1 MGFALSGCGMP
12 GPGLISHEPSTA
24 PLRPARPEPVT
35 DTLPSGPGPHFVE
48 IRTLCQAVVEALA
61 DRARRQRV
69 TLDLVLAAQPV
80 YVIGYVDRLY
90 QVVFHLVI
98 NALAAM
104 PKGGQ
109 VTLRVTRRTAVTIE
123 CLDTGPGVRPQDVP
137 HLWDACDRI
146 KGGGLPVTHAIVEAH
161 RGRLSYRPGAG
172 TGACFTIELPA
183 AGPRR

>member
-1 MGFALSGCGMP
+1 MP
-12 GPGLISHEPSTA
+12 GPGLISHEPPVA
-24 PLRPARPEPVT
+24 PLQRPRPESIA
-35 DTLPSGPGPHFVE
+35 DALPSGPGPHFVE
-48 IRTLCQAVVEALA
+48 VRALCQAVVEALA

-69 TLDLVLAAQPV
+69 TLDLALCTSPV

-98 NALAAM
+98 NSLAAM
-104 PKGGQ
+104 PTGGQ

-161 RGRLSYRPGAG
+161 RGRLSYRPAAGA
-172 TGACFTIELPA
+172 GACFIIELPA